1 MSFLHNLTHRTKS
14 PKQKNKYNRKDKIDS
29 LTLLNRKK
37 ERASAFASKGSMTLE
52 AAIVVPIFFFA
63 ILCFAYLMEMMA
75 VRTTMQNALYSAGR
89 EAAKSAYAG
98 SYVTANALERQII
111 ENIGSDRLERSI
123 IRGGGAGID
132 CQGTSSNRLTGVM
145 DLQVRYQ
152 VEIPIPMFGITP
164 ITCEEK
170 LRVKGWTGYVPTS
183 HDGSEQ
189 ETVYVTDTGI
199 VYHADPN
206 CTYLDMSVRTV
217 TLEQVEE
224 LRNQSG
230 GKYYACESCGEN
242 ECDSHTRYITDY
254 GTRYHTSPDCKKIKR
269 NIYAISIEE
278 AYGLGGCSKC
288 VK

>member
-1 MSFLHNLTHRTKS
+1 MSFLHNLTHSINS
-14 PKQKNKYNRKDKIDS
+14 PKQKNKLNRKDKIDS
-29 LTLLNRKK
+29 LTLINRKK

-75 VRTTMQNALYSAGR
+75 VRTTMQNALYSAGK

-98 SYVTANALERQII
+98 NYVTANALERQIV
-111 ENIGSDRLERSI
+111 EHIGSKRLERSI
-123 IRGGGAGID
+123 IRGGGAGIE
-132 CQGTSSNRLTGVM
+132 CKGTTCNRLTGVM
-145 DLQVRYQ
+145 DLQLRYQ

-170 LRVKGWTGYVPTS
+170 LRVKGWTGYVPTG
-183 HDGSEQ
+183 HDLTKQ

-199 VYHADPN
+199 VYHADPD

-217 TLEQVEE
+217 LLEQIEE

-230 GKYYACESCGEN
+230 GKYYACESCGQN
-242 ECDSHTRYITDY
+242 ACDTPNRYITDY